1 MAILMLTAALS
12 VRMADSAPFA
22 AIVADARTGEI
33 LHSEN
38 ANTRLHPAS
47 LTKMLTLYI
56 AFDAVQRG
64 EISLDTMVV
73 VSKNAAAQPPSR
85 LGLRA
90 GQRIALRHLIRA
102 AALRSGN
109 DAASAIGDALSGS
122 EAAFAERM
130 NRTARALGM
139 KNSTFK
145 NANGLTAA
153 GHLSTAADM
162 NHLGRRL
169 FYDFPQYYNIFSRR
183 SDDAGVA
190 RVTNTNSRFLAAY
203 KGADG
208 IKTGYTNA
216 AGFNL
221 TASAERGN
229 RRIIATVFGGKST
242 AHRNARMAE
251 LMDLGFRTAPG
262 TATVRKP
269 APVDLPAEAVA
280 SAAAND
286 SGARAAGKTIR
297 LVTVVARSIRPRPR
311 PGDPGQAD
319 AAAELVLSMQDS
331 IDGALALATDPP
343 PAAAVETA
351 SLAPATAP
359 RPAAVPEALPFAVVD
374 AADEPATAA
383 EAELPFELVGA
394 DPEGATE
401 ADAPAE
407 TFVAAETPVAAPP
420 ETALPQDSQQLA
432 IDGPGLRPSPR
443 PDRAD
448 PATETVLAGAA
459 SDPAATAGATARPAV
474 IQTAAS
480 TSPQPPARSGTV
492 QPEGEI
498 VALMAPIA
506 PAAAAPPP
514 PPEPEV
520 VTRISTSGGRHW
532 AINLGRFNTR
542 SSAERVLMR
551 TALSESVV
559 LRESLRKVVQRQG
572 GYEANFVGLSQDQAD
587 LACRRLQARAVTC
600 FTLGP

>member
-1 MAILMLTAALS
+1 MGLLVLVAALS
-12 VRMADSAPFA
+12 VRSAESAPYA
-22 AIVADARTGEI
+22 AIVADARSGEI
-33 LHSEN
+33 LYQEN

-73 VSKNAAAQPPSR
+73 VSKNAASKPPSR

-102 AALRSGN
+102 AAIRSAN

-122 EAAFAERM
+122 EAAFSERM

-145 NANGLTAA
+145 NANGLTAP

-190 RVTNTNSRFLAAY
+190 RVNNTNNRFLAAY

-229 RRIIATVFGGKST
+229 KRIIATVFGGKST
-242 AHRNARMAE
+242 AHRNAKMAE
-251 LMDLGFRTAPG
+251 LMDMGFQAAPRNAP
-262 TATVRKP
+262 TRKP
-269 APVDLPAEAVA
+269 APADIPGDMVV
-280 SAAAND
+280 AAAPD
-286 SGARAAGKTIR
+286 STEAGSRAAGKTIR
-297 LVTVVARSIRPRPR
+297 LITSVKSSIRPRPR
-311 PGDPGQAD
+311 PGKPVDPAQAD
-319 AAAELVLSMQDS
+319 AAAELVMAMQDS
-331 IDGALALATDPP
+331 IAGALAM
-343 PAAAVETA
+343 
-351 SLAPATAP
+351 
-359 RPAAVPEALPFAVVD
+359 
-374 AADEPATAA
+374 
-383 EAELPFELVGA
+383 
-394 DPEGATE
+394 ATE
-401 ADAPAE
+401 A
-407 TFVAAETPVAAPP
+407 
-420 ETALPQDSQQLA
+420 
-432 IDGPGLRPSPR
+432 
-443 PDRAD
+443 
-448 PATETVLAGAA
+448 
-459 SDPAATAGATARPAV
+459 
-474 IQTAAS
+474 
-480 TSPQPPARSGTV
+480 PPA
-492 QPEGEI
+492 
-498 VALMAPIA
+498 APIA
-506 PAAAAPPP
+506 PDAAAEADMTVQRPEPAPTPLPFALVAAEDVSPAVETVQSAPEEATPVVVAEAAEAQQEIIISGPDLRPAPRPERMTASAKDATKVAQSEALPAEAVDAEALEVDAMEVVALAAPIASPDAPTPRMAAPPP
-514 PPEPEV
+514 PAPEV

-532 AINLGRFNTR
+532 GINLGRFPSR
-542 SSAERVLMR
+542 AAAERTLMR
-551 TALSESVV
+551 TALAENTT

-572 GYEANFVGLSQDQAD
+572 GFEANFMGLSQEQAD
-587 LACRRLQARAVTC
+587 LACRRLQARAITC